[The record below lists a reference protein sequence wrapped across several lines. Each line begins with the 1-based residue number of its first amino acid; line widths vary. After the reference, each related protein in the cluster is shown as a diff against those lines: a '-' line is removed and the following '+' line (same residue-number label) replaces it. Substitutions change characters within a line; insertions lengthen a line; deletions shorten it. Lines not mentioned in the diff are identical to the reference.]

1 MKVRY
6 FALLREAT
14 GKREE
19 IWTRPAPDVRTLIRD
34 LVALYGEPF
43 AKWVMVGDQLA
54 PFVAVLLDGKDI
66 RDRDGLDRSLEGVA
80 EVHIFPPL
88 AGG

>member
-6 FALLREAT
+6 FALLRDAT

-19 IWTRPAPDVRTLIRD
+19 TWTRPAPDVRTLMRD
-34 LVALYGEPF
+34 LVARYGEPF
-43 AKWVMVGDQLA
+43 AKWVTIGDELA
-54 PFVAVLLDGKDI
+54 PFAAILLDGKDV
-66 RDRDGLDRSLEGVA
+66 RGRGGLECSLEGVA
-80 EVHIFPPL
+80 EVDIFPPL

>member
-6 FALLREAT
+6 FALLRDAT

-19 IWTRPAPDVRTLIRD
+19 VWTRPAPDVRTLIHD
-34 LVALYGEPF
+34 LVARYDEPF
-43 AKWVMVGDQLA
+43 AKWVMVGDHLA
-54 PFVAVLLDGKDI
+54 PFVAVLLDGKDV
-66 RDRDGLDRSLEGVA
+66 RDRGGLDCSLDGVA
-80 EVHIFPPL
+80 EVDIFPPL

>member
-6 FALLREAT
+6 FALLRDAT

-19 IWTRPAPDVRTLIRD
+19 IWTRPAPDVRTLMSD
-34 LVALYGEPF
+34 LVARYGEPF
-43 AKWVMVGDQLA
+43 AKWVTVGDQLA
-54 PFVAVLLDGKDI
+54 PYVAILLDGKDV
-66 RDRDGLDRSLEGVA
+66 RHLGGLDCPLAGVA
-80 EVHIFPPL
+80 EVDIFPPL

>member
-6 FALLREAT
+6 FALLRDAT
-14 GKREE
+14 RKREE
-19 IWTRPAPDVRTLIRD
+19 EWTRPAPDLRTLMRD

-43 AKWVMVGDQLA
+43 AKWVMKDGDLYNFA
-54 PFVAVLLDGKDI
+54 AILLDGKDV
-66 RDRDGLDRSLEGVA
+66 RGRGGLDCSLEGVA

>member
-19 IWTRPAPDVRTLIRD
+19 VWTRPAPDVRTLMSD
-34 LVALYGEPF
+34 LVDLYGERF
-43 AKWVMVGDQLA
+43 AKWVMVGDRLA
-54 PFVAVLLDGKDI
+54 PFVAILLDGKDV
-66 RDRDGLDRSLEGVA
+66 RDRGGLDSSLAGVA
-80 EVHIFPPL
+80 EVDIFPPL

>member
-6 FALLREAT
+6 FALLRDAT

-19 IWTRPAPDVRTLIRD
+19 VWTRPAPDVRTLMHD
-34 LVALYGEPF
+34 LVELYGEPF
-43 AKWVMVGDQLA
+43 AKWVTVGDALS
-54 PFVAVLLDGKDI
+54 PFAAILLDGHDV
-66 RDRDGLDRSLEGVA
+66 RDRGGLDCTLAGVG
-80 EVHIFPPL
+80 EVDIFPPL